1 LYPAARIQERSNIWA
16 KRQLRGPKR
25 VTVTDKKVEDFIRQ
39 VRACLEVAER
49 MSLREERDRALALAE
64 QWLRLA
70 REALSKM
77 N

>member
-1 LYPAARIQERSNIWA
+1 M
-16 KRQLRGPKR
+16 
-25 VTVTDKKVEDFIRQ
+25 TDKKVEDFIRQ